1 MMSESIILSKW
12 IDRLSIASE
21 LLDKDIIQNLNDFF
35 AFNASGMVESEE
47 KSTSGDFQAKL
58 LVILSSMDSLSKN
71 TEFHISS
78 MFICLLDEYLE
89 LVCSLLM
96 KLNYSSLSDDEHVII
111 LKRVMSSLAD
121 MLYDAVNKPE
131 SVGTNSLR
139 SKFNFIYKEKE
150 KVDALSRSKLSMLIN
165 DSVASHS
172 KRVETKVNSI
182 RNDATHQFNKM
193 MNENLQVILKVEENE
208 NILRSLEVRIRDIL
222 DKATWLPNA
231 ADKVIADA
239 ESRLSVLNAIEASCK
254 TKEESIDS
262 SFRISNS
269 YSMGRAF
276 KERGDSLQTSIIKWT
291 LAFFGSLMSIPALV
305 LYICNFDLTQ
315 LSTDYKASLARSFI
329 IIPSIWMAWF
339 SAKQYAH
346 ASKLREDYEYKL
358 AMAKAYEAYKEEAA
372 SHSDEMMGMLL
383 RNSLEK
389 ITENPVRLY
398 SGQENNT
405 PITELLSRFTPEQL
419 MELLKLISTK
429 QSAK

>member
-1 MMSESIILSKW
+1 MNETKFFSRW
-12 IDRLSIASE
+12 VDRLSITSD
-21 LLDKDIIQNLNDFF
+21 LLDKDATQELNDFF
-35 AFNASGMVESEE
+35 AFNTTGVVESDD
-47 KSTSGDFQAKL
+47 KSTNGDFQAKL
-58 LVILSSMDSLSKN
+58 LVILTSMESLSKN

-78 MFICLLDEYLE
+78 MFICLIDEYLE
-89 LVCSLLM
+89 LVCSLLI
-96 KLNYSSLSDDEHVII
+96 KFNYSSLIDDEHVVV

-131 SVGTNSLR
+131 SISSNGLR

-150 KVDALSRSKLSMLIN
+150 KVDALSRSKLSVLIN

-208 NILRSLEVRIRDIL
+208 NILRALEIRIRDIL

-239 ESRLSVLNAIEASCK
+239 ESKLNILNVIEASCK

-276 KERGDSLQTSIIKWT
+276 KERGDSLQTSIIRWT
-291 LAFFGSLMSIPALV
+291 LAFFASLVSIPALV
-305 LYICNFDLTQ
+305 LFICDFDLAQ
-315 LSTDYKASLARSFI
+315 LSTDYKASLARTFI

-346 ASKLREDYEYKL
+346 ASKLKEDYEYKL

-398 SGQENNT
+398 AAQENNT

-429 QSAK
+429 QSTK

>member
-1 MMSESIILSKW
+1 M
-12 IDRLSIASE
+12 E
-21 LLDKDIIQNLNDFF
+21 LI
-35 AFNASGMVESEE
+35 
-47 KSTSGDFQAKL
+47 
-58 LVILSSMDSLSKN
+58 SKN
-71 TEFHISS
+71 EKLHLSP
-78 MFICLLDEYLE
+78 MFVFLLDEYLD
-89 LVCSLLM
+89 LVCSLLI
-96 KLNYSSLSDDEHVII
+96 KFNYSSLIDDEHVTV

-131 SVGTNSLR
+131 SIGSNSLR

-182 RNDATHQFNKM
+182 RNDATQQFNKM
-193 MNENLQVILKVEENE
+193 MNENLQVILKVEESE
-208 NILRSLEVRIRDIL
+208 NILRSLEIRIRDVL

-231 ADKVIADA
+231 ADKVISDA
-239 ESRLSVLNAIEASCK
+239 ESKLRVLSEIEASCK

-262 SFRISNS
+262 SFRISNG

-276 KERGDSLQTSIIKWT
+276 KERGDSLQTSIVKWT
-291 LAFFGSLMSIPALV
+291 IAFFCSLISIPALV
-305 LYICNFDLTQ
+305 LFMCDFDLTQ

-346 ASKLREDYEYKL
+346 SSKLKEDYEYKL

-398 SGQENNT
+398 AGQENNT

-419 MELLKLISTK
+419 MEVLKLISAK
-429 QSAK
+429 QSTK

>member
-1 MMSESIILSKW
+1 MSELSFFSKW
-12 IDRLSIASE
+12 IDRLSMISD
-21 LLDKDIIQNLNDFF
+21 LLDKDAIQELNDFF
-35 AFNASGMVESEE
+35 AFNTSGIAEGDD

-58 LVILSSMDSLSKN
+58 LVVMSSMESISKN
-71 TEFHISS
+71 DKLHFSP
-78 MFICLLDEYLE
+78 MFVFLLDEYLD
-89 LVCSLLM
+89 LVCSLLI
-96 KLNYSSLSDDEHVII
+96 KFNYSSLIDDEHVTV

-131 SVGTNSLR
+131 SIGANSLR

-182 RNDATHQFNKM
+182 RNDATQQFNKM
-193 MNENLQVILKVEENE
+193 MNENLQVILKVEESE
-208 NILRSLEVRIRDIL
+208 NILRSLEIRIRDVL
-222 DKATWLPNA
+222 DKATWLPDA
-231 ADKVIADA
+231 ADKVISDA
-239 ESRLSVLNAIEASCK
+239 ESKLRVLSEIEASCK

-262 SFRISNS
+262 SFRISNG

-276 KERGDSLQTSIIKWT
+276 KERGDSLQTSIVKWT
-291 LAFFGSLMSIPALV
+291 IAFFCSLISIPALV
-305 LYICNFDLTQ
+305 LFMCDFDLTQ

-346 ASKLREDYEYKL
+346 SSKLKEDYEYKL

-398 SGQENNT
+398 AGQENNT

-419 MELLKLISTK
+419 MEVLKLISAK
-429 QSAK
+429 QSTK